1 MSVAAVGIVVVVVV
15 VVVVIVDMK
24 MSVLCRR
31 DHCLHAIKTMTIVIV
46 MDRQQETGGWMDGWM
61 DESIDCSKRWSISVS
76 LVARCCPRCDR
87 LLLLFV
93 RFHVSLRLSVSPCPH
108 THTHFSLSRSI
119 SLHLAVS
126 TCVFLCDGAPEKIAK
141 PSTVRTSR
149 DVLLEMRIWLW
160 NYPGAIHGGLSR
172 SSVVAAT
179 IGLST
184 LHVGEKN
191 RVPIPTYLPTYLSF
205 HFLKHSFP
213 TKVQSLFDFIGMIHR
228 LVSHHRFYL
237 AHQSLHIIN
246 RQEPLVYR
254 KTLMTPA
261 GTLDAQFATATNAHV
276 TATPPATVAH

>member
-191 RVPIPTYLPTYLSF
+191 RVPIPTYLPTYLLVLPLPQTLIS
-205 HFLKHSFP
+205 HKSPIAVRL
-213 TKVQSLFDFIGMIHR
+213 HR
-228 LVSHHRFYL
+228 HDPPVGLPPPLLPCAPIPSY
-237 AHQSLHIIN
+237 HQPS
-246 RQEPLVYR
+246 RA
-254 KTLMTPA
+254 A
-261 GTLDAQFATATNAHV
+261 GV
-276 TATPPATVAH
+276 P